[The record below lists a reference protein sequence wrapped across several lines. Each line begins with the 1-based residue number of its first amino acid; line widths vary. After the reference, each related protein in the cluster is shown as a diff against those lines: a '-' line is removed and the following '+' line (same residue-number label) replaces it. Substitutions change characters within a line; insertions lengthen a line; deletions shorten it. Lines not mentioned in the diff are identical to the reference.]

1 MNPATSLAQKPN
13 QQKQLVFSGP
23 HIRAV
28 FVETVRDFYVGHRN
42 VVINPNTSFVEIDE
56 QPRAVIAPLSSTVLR
71 DTTVK
76 SADSLILL
84 ETVDATNIGN
94 IILED
99 GWSLYGDLIKDSLNT
114 ADPAAKPFPLN
125 TPLWRS
131 LQDSLGVFKINPYA
145 MTGQS
150 TVTPVEA
157 AYLIKTNLWFAPSG
171 TNCFIH
177 NQHDFIEIHT
187 QIFGHGRMQKFKAQ
201 DYTTLFEDILMS
213 LGFTTPVPFCS
224 IQDSK
229 TFKYPWHQYYA
240 DTDCIWLAIE
250 YHPAGD

>member
-1 MNPATSLAQKPN
+1 M
-13 QQKQLVFSGP
+13 
-23 HIRAV
+23 
-28 FVETVRDFYVGHRN
+28 
-42 VVINPNTSFVEIDE
+42 
-56 QPRAVIAPLSSTVLR
+56 
-71 DTTVK
+71 K

-131 LQDSLGVFKINPYA
+131 LQDSLGVFRINPYA

-157 AYLIKTNLWFAPSG
+157 AYLIKTNLSFAPSG

-187 QIFGHGRMQKFKAQ
+187 QIFGHGRMQKFKAKIIPHFLRI
-201 DYTTLFEDILMS
+201 Y
-213 LGFTTPVPFCS
+213 
-224 IQDSK
+224 
-229 TFKYPWHQYYA
+229 
-240 DTDCIWLAIE
+240 
-250 YHPAGD
+250 